1 MIGFLLP
8 QHHVAFTTA
17 TESRGDNSLRLGTRS
32 IPLSSLLRLF
42 GNTALSGFAKTA
54 YVCQLGLEPNMRW
67 SGWVMAML
75 AWALTDGI
83 AGSPLA

>member
-17 TESRGDNSLRLGTRS
+17 AEPRGTNSLRLGTRS
-32 IPLSSLLRLF
+32 LPLSSLLRLF
-42 GNTALSGFAKTA
+42 CNIALSGFAKTA
-54 YVCQLGLEPNMRW
+54 YVCQPGLKRNIRW
-67 SGWVMAML
+67 NGWVIAML